1 MLIRA
6 LIGVALLVAA
16 ALCWRGGGTAPPP
29 PPVVEA
35 AHAEPEHAAGVL
47 AGLPPSAVGRKEA
60 TAPTDA
66 ADAHAAGPDALHEIE
81 ATGSV
86 RGILVNGAA
95 EPLARRVVLLRRGTG
110 VRETRLGALTD
121 ADGMFHFP
129 EVAVGAWQA
138 GVLMPSAR
146 GGASAVALAPV
157 EVVAAQRSWVDLWLT
172 GTRAIRGRILLE
184 EDDLPPDMVFEVEA
198 RPLLEPARIVA
209 DAIAA
214 PDAADRFEPAPERA
228 ELERRVM
235 NEYLEENPGAA
246 PPTPEQVAEWSRALA
261 AEMDAVR
268 VAEGAV
274 FELGGLPPG
283 RYALRVYLD
292 AGRECWAE
300 FEADLGEADAEF
312 GLLRLDFDDFPLR
325 ADG

>member
-6 LIGVALLVAA
+6 LIGVALLAA
-16 ALCWRGGGTAPPP
+16 AVLCWRGGGAAPPP

-35 AHAEPEHAAGVL
+35 ARAAPQPAAGVL
-47 AGLPPSAVGRKEA
+47 AGLPPGAVGRKEA
-60 TAPTDA
+60 TETETDA
-66 ADAHAAGPDALHEIE
+66 RPAGPDAAHEAA

-86 RGILVNGAA
+86 RGILVDGAA

-110 VRETRLGALTD
+110 VRETRLGAVTD
-121 ADGMFHFP
+121 ADGMFHFA
-129 EVAVGAWQA
+129 EVPAGAWQA
-138 GVLMPSAR
+138 GVLMPAAHGGSSAL
-146 GGASAVALAPV
+146 SLAPV
-157 EVVAAQRSWVDLWLT
+157 EVVAAQRTWVDLWLT

-184 EDDLPPDMVFEVEA
+184 EDDAPPDMVFEVEA
-198 RPLLEPARIVA
+198 RPLLEPDRVAA

-235 NEYLEENPGAA
+235 NEFLEENPGAA
-246 PPTPEQVAEWSRALA
+246 PPAPEQVAEWSRALA

-268 VAEGAV
+268 VAEGAA

-292 AGRECWAE
+292 AGRERWAE
-300 FEADLGEADAEF
+300 FEADLGGVDAEF
-312 GLLRLDFDDFPLR
+312 GLLRLGFEDFPLR
-325 ADG
+325 VDE

>member
-1 MLIRA
+1 VLIRM
-6 LIGVALLVAA
+6 LIGVALLAA
-16 ALCWRGGGTAPPP
+16 AVLCWRGGGTALPP

-35 AHAEPEHAAGVL
+35 ARDVPQHAAGVL

-60 TAPTDA
+60 TTPTA
-66 ADAHAAGPDALHEIE
+66 ADAHAAGLDALHETE

-86 RGILVNGAA
+86 RGILVDGAA

-121 ADGMFHFP
+121 DDGMFHFP
-129 EVAVGAWQA
+129 EVAVGTWQA
-138 GVLMPSAR
+138 GVLIPSAR
-146 GGASAVALAPV
+146 GGSSAVALAQV
-157 EVVAAQRSWVDLWLT
+157 EIVAAQRSWVDLWLT

-198 RPLLEPARIVA
+198 RPVLEPGRVAA

-214 PDAADRFEPAPERA
+214 PDAVDRFEPAPARA
-228 ELERRVM
+228 ELERRVV

-246 PPTPEQVAEWSRALA
+246 PPTPAQVAEWSRALA

-300 FEADLGEADAEF
+300 FEADLGAVDAEF
-312 GLLRLDFDDFPLR
+312 GLLRLGFADFPLR